1 MTCVGIDAAYYYI
14 PYLRTPKNDLLKLKS
29 VDTRPSYIIVELVA
43 CILFADTIIFEEIL
57 DL

>member
-43 CILFADTIIFEEIL
+43 CILFADTIIQQ
-57 DL
+57 